1 MLLIGTTFVSPLP
14 SALSSS
20 SSFPPPSLPQRTLT
34 PTHNH
39 TYSQAQQATR
49 LQNKEALQEEASRLL
64 VGMATAPGSFQ
75 VQVNDP
81 LAQGKTATLE
91 ISAQDST
98 PVLKLRLQQKFGIPA
113 GQMWLS
119 FNGRR
124 LEDNHTA
131 QSSGIETDSRIQLFM
146 RLRGGSVEDAG
157 MPTDS
162 APSAFSVRNILS
174 TFNVPARSGFRCDPS
189 VQPRLP
195 QMSHVVDLFN
205 SIIQSDPSQC
215 WWRDKLQAN
224 VMCAVFCGL
233 IQEARDAVA
242 APAAPPQIAV
252 PAASAS
258 SGDQLPLC
266 LADILK
272 RNWVAIQHIA
282 DQDVIKIIE
291 REIRCGNQ
299 LIPII
304 GGHRVEVQIC
314 GFCTVFSLKH
324 AYCYSTTDNAFVIIR
339 LLYLCNKK

>member
-131 QSSGIETDSRIQLFM
+131 QSSGIETDSRIQLLM
-146 RLRGGSVEDAG
+146 PLRGGSVEDAG

-162 APSAFSVRNILS
+162 APSAFSVRNILF

-242 APAAPPQIAV
+242 APAAPT
-252 PAASAS
+252 ASAS
-258 SGDQLPLC
+258 SGDQLPPC

-291 REIRCGNQ
+291 REIRGGNQ

-314 GFCTVFSLKH
+314 GFCTGFSPSNTH
-324 AYCYSTTDNAFVIIR
+324 IVILR
-339 LLYLCNKK
+339 LIMRL